1 VVTADF
7 WVTAAAF
14 AGTVGKQVTAS
25 TMTSSREMIRF
36 FINLLLSL
44 VFTGLLRY
52 DYYSDKE
59 IFVKLMLKNGKKAK
73 EGGKVDKNNK
83 KVYTA
88 IIGLLWGYSIK

>member
-36 FINLLLSL
+36 FIDLLLSL
-44 VFTGLLRY
+44 VYIGLLRY
-52 DYYSDKE
+52 NHYSDKQA
-59 IFVKLMLKNGKKAK
+59 FVKFLLKTVRRVKRGR
-73 EGGKVDKNNK
+73 
-83 KVYTA
+83 
-88 IIGLLWGYSIK
+88 